1 MRSFGDNAFGVN
13 TANRPNSAKR
23 NAPARASSSA
33 MGFYMQTGSPL
44 AGDGAVDTK
53 VHLADKKSLELKRPK
68 WVNDRW
74 KPSWWDARKDK
85 T

>member
-1 MRSFGDNAFGVN
+1 
-13 TANRPNSAKR
+13 
-23 NAPARASSSA
+23 

-85 T
+85 M